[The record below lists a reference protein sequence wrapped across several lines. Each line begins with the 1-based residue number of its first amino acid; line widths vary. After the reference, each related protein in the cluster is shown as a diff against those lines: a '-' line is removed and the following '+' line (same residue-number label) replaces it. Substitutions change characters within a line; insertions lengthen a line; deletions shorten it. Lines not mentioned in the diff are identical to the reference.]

1 MLVVSN
7 TSPVMNLA
15 AVDLLDLLRQ
25 QFGEV
30 VVPAAVIEE
39 LRLESDYPGTDK
51 IRNAISAGWLRQENV
66 ENKQV
71 ALALKRELDNGEAEA
86 IALALQLQID
96 VILMDEREGRSVAK
110 SMGLNPIGIL
120 GILVRAKQ
128 DGAIHSVKE
137 ILNRLRNE
145 AGFYI
150 TDGLMQNILSVL
162 GEL

>member
-120 GILVRAKQ
+120 GVLVRAKQ